1 MAISGR
7 RIRGGVMTAGVA
19 SAIAMIW
26 SAAVGRLEVV
36 TGGAAVF
43 AAVAVLA
50 AVWTGLQAWNWS
62 GASSRA
68 PLMPAYVAL
77 LQTTRLA
84 TIAYAWGAV
93 TMQGLYLTPLTGL
106 RWQHGWQYAAAMA
119 LLAVASA
126 LFSRSMK
133 QPLPGENPSGWDRH
147 FQWAMPLASAQGVVA
162 AGGAAALLVTGK
174 LASVRADWAA
184 NRVFLALAVAILALS
199 LASLLVQRRLQAAA
213 RPR

>member
-1 MAISGR
+1 M
-7 RIRGGVMTAGVA
+7 RGAVLAAGIA

-26 SAAVGRLEVV
+26 GAAAGRSDVV
-36 TGGAAVF
+36 TAGATLFAV
-43 AAVAVLA
+43 VAVLA
-50 AVWTGLQAWNWS
+50 AVVTGRQAWNWS
-62 GASSRA
+62 SAASRA

-106 RWQHGWQYAAAMA
+106 RWQHGWQYAAVMA

-133 QPLPGENPSGWDRH
+133 QPLPGENPAGWERH
-147 FQWAMPLASAQGVVA
+147 FRWAMPLAGAQGVVA
-162 AGGAAALLVTGK
+162 FIGAASLLVSGK
-174 LASVRADWAA
+174 IASVRADWAA
-184 NRVFLALAVAILALS
+184 NRVFLALAVAILAVS
-199 LASLLVQRRLQAAA
+199 LASLIVQRRLQVAG